1 MQPSRLELKCRTE
14 RTVKRR
20 LSVVNLSLEDNL
32 PFIYAEANCS
42 SFVLSQSLVIVYPD
56 PLTDKELHELIQSVD
71 ESGYFDKPSAQAEE
85 EEEDLVGDVCVCGWG
100 RVCVRCVG
108 GGRRGKGVHL

>member
-1 MQPSRLELKCRTE
+1 MLPGQPVSTTMPYSCMHSKPKVAWKEEKLKEQLFMQPSRLELKCRTE

-42 SFVLSQSLVIVYPD
+42 SFVLSQ
-56 PLTDKELHELIQSVD
+56 
-71 ESGYFDKPSAQAEE
+71 
-85 EEEDLVGDVCVCGWG
+85 
-100 RVCVRCVG
+100 
-108 GGRRGKGVHL
+108 